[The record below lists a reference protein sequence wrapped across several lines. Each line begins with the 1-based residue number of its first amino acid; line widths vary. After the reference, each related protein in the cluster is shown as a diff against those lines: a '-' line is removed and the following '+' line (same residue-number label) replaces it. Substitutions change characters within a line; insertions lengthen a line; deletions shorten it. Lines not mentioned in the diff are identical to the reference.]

1 MQSAINTHIILLKK
15 RQIEETANVYYVC
28 NFVGIFLC
36 FFSVYYPDFQRK
48 ISAISPTF
56 ILSKTT
62 NSCLDFPVSLRAQV
76 TSYTCQQRSST
87 TNRLLNQFW
96 TPQEND
102 QQALSPLPR
111 TQVRAIFS
119 CLTYKHAHVTERV
132 HLWSPVTD
140 KIFYFGEKKKT
151 QNPISTFLLKDIK
164 EIFLGYCPINTLL
177 KNKQIAWFMKMVHN
191 LREKWLFNS
200 PRGRLA
206 NVINQR
212 ITTNLPPAKLLFL
225 AHLPRT

>member
-1 MQSAINTHIILLKK
+1 MCVILQEYSYL
-15 RQIEETANVYYVC
+15 
-28 NFVGIFLC
+28 

-48 ISAISPTF
+48 ISPISPTF

-96 TPQEND
+96 TPKEND

-151 QNPISTFLLKDIK
+151 QNPISTFLFFFFFPLSLHNQSLHFCLKISRRYFQVTVQL
-164 EIFLGYCPINTLL
+164 IRF
-177 KNKQIAWFMKMVHN
+177 
-191 LREKWLFNS
+191 
-200 PRGRLA
+200 
-206 NVINQR
+206 
-212 ITTNLPPAKLLFL
+212 
-225 AHLPRT
+225 